1 LTKLQAMR
9 ASFGFFFVWLAGF
22 LGNGYPEA
30 TAQQQCADKL
40 TFSPV
45 SQPNLIEWN
54 KFPDFSLPFPVIYGG
69 PRFADNQASPLRH
82 GFSQLVDIK
91 DSEFGTLVQAKQR
104 AVVYY
109 GIATG
114 LNQPWE
120 TIESPWA
127 NDLTAY
133 RAKWDSFLSGLA
145 GGQKNAAGLYILP
158 ISRLV
163 LDYERIHETDSRILS
178 IKQNSRVPESYR
190 KLSDAEFIAAYKKA
204 IRNLYAEAARYL
216 RQHADLT
223 GISVSSYADTPVLNT
238 YLNVP
243 TFSWADWTKNLART
257 NYLVQDSTG
266 RGIGGPYYEQ
276 LDALSPSAYYFYDY
290 PSPLAKDYLPYLLFQ
305 VEVNRAWSNK
315 PVVPWVWLRYHDSS
329 SSYPN
334 FIQPF
339 MAEATA
345 IFPFFSGAAGLWLW
359 EDPTLASTRSDVY
372 TAYEQFTHGL
382 YRLSRFADM
391 FQGAYELVIETPA
404 RDLMEKQQPVWRGV
418 VNQNKILIAAQNSYA
433 AEGQKTSLTVRY
445 KSWQQV
451 IELTGRDVYLCRFDM
466 GTVTETEPI
475 LADVSVFPNPSKTSL
490 TVTFSQTPA
499 SGTELCL
506 LNQTGQCVVR
516 RQVNSV
522 KEMLNIENFPDGL
535 YILRI
540 QHEAGTQTKKIII
553 TR

>member
-1 LTKLQAMR
+1 MR
-9 ASFGFFFVWLAGF
+9 VLFGIFFVWIGVF

-40 TFSPV
+40 TFTPV
-45 SQPNLIEWN
+45 SQPNLIEWS
-54 KFPDFSLPFPVIYGG
+54 KFPDFTLPFPIIYGG
-69 PRFADNQASPLRH
+69 PRFSDNQASPLRH
-82 GFSQLVDIK
+82 GFSHLVDINN
-91 DSEFGTLVQAKQR
+91 SEFGTLVQPRQR

-127 NDLTAY
+127 NDLGAY
-133 RAKWDSFLSGLA
+133 RAKWDSFLSGIA

-158 ISRLV
+158 INRLV
-163 LDYERIHETDSRILS
+163 LDYERILETDNRILS
-178 IKQNSRVPESYR
+178 IKQDNRVPENYR
-190 KLSDAEFIAAYKKA
+190 KLPNADFIAAYKLA
-204 IRNLYAEAARYL
+204 IRNLYTEAARYI

-223 GISVSSYADTPVLNT
+223 GISLSSYADTPVLNT
-238 YLNVP
+238 YLNVG
-243 TFSWADWTKNLART
+243 TFSWSDWTTNLART

-266 RGIGGPYYEQ
+266 RGIGGPYYQQ

-315 PVVPWVWLRYHDSS
+315 PVVPWVWLRFHDSS

-359 EDPTLASTRSDVY
+359 EDPTLSSNRSDVY
-372 TAYEQFTHGL
+372 AAYEHFTHGL

-391 FQGAYELVIETPA
+391 FQGTYELVLTTPA
-404 RDLMEKQQPVWRGV
+404 RELMDKQQPVWRGV

-451 IELTGRDVYLCRFDM
+451 IELTGREVYLCRFDM
-466 GTVTETEPI
+466 GTVTANEPAFAGVTI
-475 LADVSVFPNPSKTSL
+475 YPNPSKTTL
-490 TVTFSQTPA
+490 TVTFNQIPTSA
-499 SGTELCL
+499 TELSL
-506 LNQTGQCVVR
+506 INETGQYVISR
-516 RQVNSV
+516 PVNSV
-522 KEMLNIENFPDGL
+522 KEEINIEQLPAGL
-535 YILRI
+535 YILRLQNETGI
-540 QHEAGTQTKKIII
+540 QTKKIII
-553 TR
+553 TK

>member
-1 LTKLQAMR
+1 MFT
-9 ASFGFFFVWLAGF
+9 
-22 LGNGYPEA
+22 
-30 TAQQQCADKL
+30 
-40 TFSPV
+40 PV
-45 SQPNLIEWN
+45 SQPNQIEWS

-69 PRFADNQASPLRH
+69 PRFSDSQASPLRH
-82 GFSQLVDIK
+82 GFSHLVDIQPTEYG
-91 DSEFGTLVQAKQR
+91 SFVQPKQR

-133 RAKWDSFLSGLA
+133 RAKWDSFLSGIA
-145 GGQKNAAGLYILP
+145 GGQKNGAGLYILP
-158 ISRLV
+158 INRLA
-163 LDYERIHETDSRILS
+163 LDVERFLETDTRILK
-178 IKQNSRVPESYR
+178 IKSDTRVPETYR
-190 KLSDAEFIAAYKKA
+190 KLSDADFVAAYKKA
-204 IRNLYAEAARYL
+204 MRNLYAEALRYI
-216 RQHADLT
+216 RQHANLT

-243 TFSWADWTKNLART
+243 TFTWADWTTNISRT

-266 RGIGGPYYEQ
+266 RGIGGPYYDQ
-276 LDALSPSAYYFYDY
+276 LDALSPSAYYYYDY
-290 PSPLAKDYLPYLLFQ
+290 PNPLAKDYLAYLLFQ

-359 EDPTLASTRSDVY
+359 DNPTLAPSRTDNY
-372 TAYEQFTHGL
+372 AAYEHFTHGL

-391 FQGAYELVIETPA
+391 FQGSYELVIETPA
-404 RDLMEKQQPVWRGV
+404 RDLMEKQLPVWRGV
-418 VNQNKILIAAQNSYA
+418 AKANQILIAAQNPYA
-433 AEGQKTSLTVRY
+433 ADGAKTSLTVRY
-445 KSWQQV
+445 KSWQQT
-451 IELTGRDVYLCRFDM
+451 IELTGREVYLCRFDM
-466 GTVTETEPI
+466 GTVTATEPT
-475 LADVSVFPNPSKTSL
+475 LADVSVFPNPAETTL
-490 TVTFSQTPA
+490 TVTFGQLPTA
-499 SGTELCL
+499 STELIL
-506 LNQTGQCVVR
+506 SNITGQTVVR
-516 RQVNSV
+516 RAVNGVNQV
-522 KEMLNIENFPDGL
+522 LNVAHLPAGL

-540 QHEAGTQTKKIII
+540 QNETGSHTKRIVIK
-553 TR
+553 